1 MGKLSKRELKIKFLE
16 QVIATIEMPET
27 DDQPELIKKLT
38 VKKSKRDF
46 SNFKV

>member
-27 DDQPELIKKLT
+27 DDQPELLKEMKVKKL
-38 VKKSKRDF
+38 KRDF
-46 SNFKV
+46 SNFKI